1 VPEDALHADCADGQ
15 NVFRYG
21 VLQML
26 ASEAEY
32 QEKAVSGALF
42 NIAPVHRPL
51 PSCYAHS
58 EIHCTRLIGPD
69 PIQVEDCAG
78 TISDNPSTV
87 KIANLKDGAILG
99 AIARQP

>member
-26 ASEAEY
+26 ASEVEY